1 MRSKPIVHIVI
12 NCTFSASPVTVWP
25 FLNFKMLPTHL
36 FYCQDF
42 SSMII
47 ELLFPNLN
55 KTSISLQMYKVTLPQ
70 LLPEPPL
77 PLLNKKK
84 LICELSNEHF
94 WPTSKQIQYYS
105 YT

>member
-70 LLPEPPL
+70 LLAEPPL
-77 PLLNKKK
+77 PLLNEKKIN
-84 LICELSNEHF
+84 L
-94 WPTSKQIQYYS
+94 
-105 YT
+105 